1 MSAFLQFYEG
11 LPRQGPGDR
20 ATLDRALADLNLPP
34 NAAIA
39 DAGCGVGADIP
50 GLLAH
55 APQGTV
61 HAVDTHAPFIE
72 TLRNTYKNDPRVTT
86 EAADMATL
94 TGPYDLIWCA
104 GALYFLGL
112 VPGLAAMAG
121 ALKPGGALVFSEPVL
136 HIDTPSPA
144 VAAFWEGEPP
154 PHPRG
159 DILNTVEASGFE
171 VVSDFA
177 VPDSAWHAYY
187 DPMLAHA
194 DALDPGADPAMREVI
209 ANARAEAANWER
221 ARKETGYLSVTARL
235 RHE

>member
-1 MSAFLQFYEG
+1 MSAFLEFYEG

-20 ATLDRALADLNLPP
+20 VTLDRALADLNLPP
-34 NAAIA
+34 DAAIA

-55 APQGTV
+55 APHGTV
-61 HAVDTHAPFIE
+61 YAVDTHAPFIE
-72 TLRNTYKNDPRVTT
+72 TLLATHKNDPRVTA

-112 VPGLAAMAG
+112 VPGLAAMRK

-136 HIDTPSPA
+136 RTDSPSAA
-144 VAAFWEGEPP
+144 VSAFWEGEPP

-171 VVSDFA
+171 VVTEFA
-177 VPDSAWHAYY
+177 LPDSAWEAYY
-187 DPMLAHA
+187 KPMMAHA
-194 DALDPGADPAMREVI
+194 DTVEPAAGAEMAKVLAD
-209 ANARAEAANWER
+209 ARSEAANWQ
-221 ARKETGYLSVTARL
+221 AAKGETGYLSVTARL
-235 RHE
+235 RDV